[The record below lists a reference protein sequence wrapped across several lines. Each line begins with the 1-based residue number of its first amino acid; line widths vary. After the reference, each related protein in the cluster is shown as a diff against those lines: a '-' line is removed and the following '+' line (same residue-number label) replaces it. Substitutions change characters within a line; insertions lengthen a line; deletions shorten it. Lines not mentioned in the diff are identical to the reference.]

1 VGGVREDV
9 GDARRLSALLGLA
22 LVSVSVGLS
31 NFAGAIGIGLAGVDR
46 RTRLRVGIAFG
57 LFEGL
62 MPVLGLFVGQAV
74 AEVAGGVGRYI
85 GAALLVVTGI
95 YTVWQGRRTGDVER
109 AEERGQLKTRQLA
122 ILAFALSIDN
132 LVVGFALGS
141 LRLPIALAAVTI
153 AVVSV
158 ALSLLGLELGRRAGA
173 RVGEWSEEIGGVV
186 LVLVGLA
193 LAAGLIQ

>member
-1 VGGVREDV
+1 
-9 GDARRLSALLGLA
+9 
-22 LVSVSVGLS
+22 
-31 NFAGAIGIGLAGVDR
+31 
-46 RTRLRVGIAFG
+46 
-57 LFEGL
+57 

-193 LAAGLIQ
+193 LAAGLIE

>member
-1 VGGVREDV
+1 
-9 GDARRLSALLGLA
+9 
-22 LVSVSVGLS
+22 
-31 NFAGAIGIGLAGVDR
+31 
-46 RTRLRVGIAFG
+46 
-57 LFEGL
+57 